1 MWHSGNWALIH
12 QAAISTVLCDT
23 AARAKHIVAISK
35 APTAT
40 PEGEKKSPL
49 TRIIMMED
57 IGEEL
62 LAEAKQAGVEICSY
76 EEVGVPGL
84 DAFK

>member
-1 MWHSGNWALIH
+1 MWPSGNCALIVR
-12 QAAISTVLCDT
+12 QASISTVLCDT
-23 AARAKHIVAISK
+23 AARAKHIVAISQ

-40 PEGEKKSPL
+40 AEGGKKSPL

-62 LAEAKQAGVEICSY
+62 LAEAKKAGVEICSY
-76 EEVGVPGL
+76 EEVRV
-84 DAFK
+84 A